1 MGSNFYPTQLRS
13 FVNKLHGF
21 SQTTVKLTPL
31 SGTLSAGPRQT
42 ITVSLPPNSL
52 ILPESFTMWAR
63 ATTSGNL
70 QNPVPNLPGTILAA
84 ATAATT
90 PTVQLPNNAESLIQS
105 LAITANG
112 QPLDSGPGNNY
123 NQLFNLLADVQL
135 GGKKSERAIAQLGA
149 DIPSQT
155 WNGPPATVAGPSSSQ
170 FGNNLPVPT
179 IYTGTNFNNP
189 GTPLPNPPAGAGTF
203 NNNNSQCIALSNW
216 LGMLS
221 STELIDTDLLGDV
234 RIAITLADT
243 NLLCIDNYT
252 TDYNTISYAL
262 NNLFFTVNTISLS
275 PEFYQAQ
282 AMFLE
287 KGGVL
292 QRKMSIWYSFS
303 GAVVQGSKGPLIP
316 IGAAATPVT
325 GQYAEPNNIPPGM
338 PTQTVNFSLAS
349 SSVDLLIGTMLT
361 VPDNTHPWLARY
373 EQIPGGRDFSLQS
386 VGRGLAFK
394 RPGYHLSSYQFSVNN
409 VTIPNF
415 RVDMNDAWQH
425 AQIAMGLSNEL
436 IQGTDPRINHMD
448 KWTQA
453 FWFCACS
460 LAALAP
466 ADVRLI
472 SGYDSRGSNA
482 QFSWDI
488 VGSANNNFYSARPT
502 VFAKCSSVLRIAR
515 NRNLEV
521 VS

>member
-52 ILPESFTMWAR
+52 ILPENFTMWAR
-63 ATTSGNL
+63 ATTSGRL
-70 QNPVPNLPGTILAA
+70 QVPVPNLPGALPGAAVLAA
-84 ATAATT
+84 T

-112 QPLDSGPGNNY
+112 QPLDLGPGNNY

-135 GGKKSERAIAQLGA
+135 GGKKGERSIAQLGGDVPA
-149 DIPSQT
+149 AVYGP
-155 WNGPPATVAGPSSSQ
+155 NGPTAANPPGSSTQ

-179 IYTGTNFNNP
+179 IYTTNTGTTNP
-189 GTPLPNPPAGAGTF
+189 GTFDG
-203 NNNNSQCIALSNW
+203 NNAQCIALSNW

-243 NLLCIDNYT
+243 NVLCIDNYT
-252 TDYNTISYAL
+252 TDYNSISYAL

-292 QRKMSIWYSFS
+292 QRKMSVWYSFS
-303 GAVVQGSKGPLIP
+303 GAVVQGTKGPLVP
-316 IGAAATPVT
+316 IGAATPFT
-325 GQYAEPNNIPPGM
+325 GQYGEPILQGGM

-373 EQIPGGRDFSLQS
+373 EMGPLGRDFSLQS
-386 VGRGLAFK
+386 CGRGLAFK

-488 VGSANNNFYSARPT
+488 VGNTGNNFYSVRPT

>member
-1 MGSNFYPTQLRS
+1 
-13 FVNKLHGF
+13 
-21 SQTTVKLTPL
+21 
-31 SGTLSAGPRQT
+31 
-42 ITVSLPPNSL
+42 
-52 ILPESFTMWAR
+52 MWAR
-63 ATTSGNL
+63 ATTSGRL
-70 QNPVPNLPGTILAA
+70 QTPPPNLPGAQAA
-84 ATAATT
+84 AAVVATS

-112 QPLDSGPGNNY
+112 QPLDSGPGNLY

-135 GGKKSERAIAQLGA
+135 GGKKSERAIAQLGG
-149 DIPSQT
+149 DVPST
-155 WNGPPATVAGPSSSQ
+155 IYGGNAANPNPSGSSTQ
-170 FGNNLPVPT
+170 FLNNLPVPT
-179 IYTGTNFNNP
+179 IYTNPTGGTNPPP
-189 GTPLPNPPAGAGTF
+189 GTFTSPGMFDG
-203 NNNNSQCIALSNW
+203 NNAQCIALSNW

-243 NLLCIDNYT
+243 NVLCIDNYT

-282 AMFLE
+282 ALFLE

-292 QRKMSIWYSFS
+292 QRKMSVWYSFA
-303 GAVVQGSKGPLIP
+303 GAVVQGTKGALVPVAGP
-316 IGAAATPVT
+316 TATT
-325 GQYAEPNNIPPGM
+325 GQYSEPILQGGM

-373 EQIPGGRDFSLQS
+373 EMIPGGRDFSLQS
-386 VGRGLAFK
+386 VGRGAAFK

-436 IQGTDPRINHMD
+436 IQGTDPRITHMD
-448 KWTQA
+448 RWTQA

-482 QFSWDI
+482 QFSFDI
-488 VGSANNNFYSARPT
+488 QGTNGNNYYSVRPT